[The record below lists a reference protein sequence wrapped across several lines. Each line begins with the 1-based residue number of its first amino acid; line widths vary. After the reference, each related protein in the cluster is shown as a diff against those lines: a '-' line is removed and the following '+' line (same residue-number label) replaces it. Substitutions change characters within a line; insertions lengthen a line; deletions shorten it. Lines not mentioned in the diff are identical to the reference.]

1 MAEHMGSM
9 EGTAVSE
16 AKYQKLASEYSK
28 MRAKA
33 QVLKNAVQ
41 DERAKVESLR
51 EQLQQNA
58 TSSRRTE
65 QEVDSLNFRNKQL
78 ESRVSQLQLELTRH
92 EQAPKKKEPS
102 RRGLLGG
109 SKQEPPCEATH
120 TSNAAQEALIFE
132 ELQKKI
138 MENAHLTSLVS
149 NVQGHKTHTHIYTY
163 IFMATPQI
171 DDKQRDLLLHTER
184 VAELEQKLEKRT
196 SDQNELEKRLRRELE
211 TLQQRN
217 CELETKLVDAA
228 SMLGSEDALSATG
241 SDSTPLHNPLQQQQH
256 QPNTNAALPLT
267 AEERIALLEKEAAH
281 WRAQYE
287 AAKVYQ
293 NLNSNPIID
302 LSKTLSDASS
312 SICSCSTAAAGVT
325 VKPCSLETKC
335 SQRARDSLQEPL
347 EPPTKEQLIYS
358 VFSKKY
364 EDLLR
369 LKALAESRLRSSEQ
383 EATHL
388 QICLENATQELK
400 SKDEQQSSLGGAL
413 QMLEEELTTTRI
425 NYEEQISV
433 LTEQVISLSEQLAAG
448 N

>member
-1 MAEHMGSM
+1 M
-9 EGTAVSE
+9 EGSVPE

-28 MRAKA
+28 LRAQA
-33 QVLKNAVQ
+33 QVLKKAVL
-41 DERAKVESLR
+41 DEQAKEAILR

-58 TSSRRTE
+58 TSLRRTE
-65 QEVDSLNFRNKQL
+65 QEVDSLGFRNKQL
-78 ESRVSQLQLELTRH
+78 ESRVSQLQQELTLH
-92 EQAPKKKEPS
+92 EQAPKKKDPS

-109 SKQEPPCEATH
+109 SKQEPPSEAPNT
-120 TSNAAQEALIFE
+120 NAAQEALIFE

-138 MENAHLTSLVS
+138 MENAQLTSL
-149 NVQGHKTHTHIYTY
+149 
-163 IFMATPQI
+163 I

-184 VAELEQKLEKRT
+184 ILELEQKLEKRI
-196 SDQNELEKRLRRELE
+196 SDQNEVEKRLRKEVE
-211 TLQQRN
+211 TLQHRN

-241 SDSTPLHNPLQQQQH
+241 SDSTPLHNPLQQHQH
-256 QPNTNAALPLT
+256 QLNTNTALPLT
-267 AEERIALLEKEAAH
+267 AEERIALLEKETAH

-287 AAKVYQ
+287 VLKLNQ
-293 NLNSNPIID
+293 NQNYNFNSNTNNMD
-302 LSKTLSDASS
+302 LGKTLSDASI
-312 SICSCSTAAAGVT
+312 ICSCSTAAAGVT
-325 VKPCSLETKC
+325 VKPCSLEIKC

-358 VFSKKY
+358 VFSKKF

-383 EATHL
+383 EAVHL

-448 N
+448 H

>member
-1 MAEHMGSM
+1 MGSM
-9 EGTAVSE
+9 DGTVPE

-28 MRAKA
+28 LRAQA
-33 QVLKNAVQ
+33 QVLKKAVL
-41 DERAKVESLR
+41 DEQAKEAILR

-58 TSSRRTE
+58 TSLRRTE
-65 QEVDSLNFRNKQL
+65 QEVDSLGFRNKQL
-78 ESRVSQLQLELTRH
+78 ESRVSQLQQELTLQ
-92 EQAPKKKEPS
+92 EQASKKKDLS

-109 SKQEPPCEATH
+109 SKQEPPSEVPNT
-120 TSNAAQEALIFE
+120 NAAQEALIFE

-138 MENAHLTSLVS
+138 MENAQLTSL
-149 NVQGHKTHTHIYTY
+149 
-163 IFMATPQI
+163 I
-171 DDKQRDLLLHTER
+171 DDKQRDLLLHSER
-184 VAELEQKLEKRT
+184 ISELEQKLERRI
-196 SDQNELEKRLRRELE
+196 SDHNELEKRLRKEVE
-211 TLQQRN
+211 TLQHRN

-241 SDSTPLHNPLQQQQH
+241 SDSTPLHNPLQQH
-256 QPNTNAALPLT
+256 QLNTNTALPLT
-267 AEERIALLEKEAAH
+267 AEERIALLEKETAH

-287 AAKVYQ
+287 VAKLNQ
-293 NLNSNPIID
+293 NFSISSNSNTNNID
-302 LSKTLSDASS
+302 LSKTLSDAANC
-312 SICSCSTAAAGVT
+312 ICSCSTAAAGVT

-335 SQRARDSLQEPL
+335 NQRARDSLQETL

-358 VFSKKY
+358 VFSKKF

-383 EATHL
+383 EAIHL

-400 SKDEQQSSLGGAL
+400 SKDEQQSSLGSAL

-448 N
+448 H